1 MREDLPPQYRQMPLQ
16 AIYPALLERAID
28 GKLVAGAAR
37 AAKLGERADVQRR
50 VRQAE
55 DQVLSQ
61 VYLSETVGAEVTE
74 EALRARYDDATADEG
89 DREAAPARHTMVDT
103 EEQARSV
110 LAAPDN
116 GGEVSTSIE
125 ARYVGEKCG
134 STCE

>member
-74 EALRARYDDATADEG
+74 EALRARYDEAIADEG
-89 DREAAPARHTMVDT
+89 DREEAHASHILVDKIGRASCR
-103 EEQARSV
+103 ERVCQY
-110 LAAPDN
+110 
-116 GGEVSTSIE
+116 G
-125 ARYVGEKCG
+125 
-134 STCE
+134 

>member
-61 VYLSETVGAEVTE
+61 VYLSETVGAAVHQ
-74 EALRARYDDATADEG
+74 EALRARYD
-89 DREAAPARHTMVDT
+89 AAHAHTGH
-103 EEQARSV
+103 RR
-110 LAAPDN
+110 AAQPN
-116 GGEVSTSIE
+116 HPP
-125 ARYVGEKCG
+125 R
-134 STCE
+134 

>member
-74 EALRARYDDATADEG
+74 EALRARYDEAIADEG
-89 DREAAPARHTMVDT
+89 DREEAHASHILVDT

-110 LAAPDN
+110 IARLDN
-116 GGEVSTSIE
+116 GAECSTSP
-125 ARYVGEKCG
+125 APHPPPPGGDQG
-134 STCE
+134 ST